1 MSEKLTSENLE
12 RIVEF
17 VIKYGAFEIGC
28 AYAISHLFE
37 EDLKSIKKSHSTI
50 NSIKSEIE
58 KAEETY
64 NYNRA
69 AILKYGTLEKLNETI
84 ETWKNELKVKFLDY
98 LKEREVIPANAEL
111 WIVNTETGNKI
122 KKILDTDSTHLD
134 GKELEEKNHESI
146 NKIKNFKIQV
156 CFDDSCA
163 ENIVINLA
171 RIPRI
176 GEILTFNKKPVT
188 SRGIKYESKLFLVM
202 SVNHWVDDVENS

>member
-17 VIKYGAFEIGC
+17 VIKYDAFEIGC

-69 AILKYGTLEKLNETI
+69 AILVHVLVSATPQHTI
-84 ETWKNELKVKFLDY
+84 
-98 LKEREVIPANAEL
+98 P
-111 WIVNTETGNKI
+111 
-122 KKILDTDSTHLD
+122 
-134 GKELEEKNHESI
+134 
-146 NKIKNFKIQV
+146 
-156 CFDDSCA
+156 
-163 ENIVINLA
+163 NIVKMLKGISA
-171 RIPRI
+171 R
-176 GEILTFNKKPVT
+176 
-188 SRGIKYESKLFLVM
+188 KLFLKFPQLKKKLWGGHLWNPSYFVSTVSENTEAQVKKYIENQNAE
-202 SVNHWVDDVENS
+202 SV